1 MWDGDHLLDVVDDA
15 PILVLS
21 PPCGMVTILQTVFNC
36 KLFSSSEPTVWDGD
50 YIHSKVFLFKTSK
63 VLSPPC
69 GMVTKTPPP
78 RSDIPILFRA
88 HRVGWRLFWASRC
101 HIRQR
106 CPSPVPSPPRGMANG
121 KTPLSWVF
129 HLHVPSPLCGM
140 KTSQGGQ

>member
-78 RSDIPILFRA
+78 RSDIPILFQA
-88 HRVGWRLFWASRC
+88 HRVGWRLSNLN
-101 HIRQR
+101 IKG
-106 CPSPVPSPPRGMANG
+106 PVVEGSKPTVWDGDFTTSL
-121 KTPLSWVF
+121 KVF
-129 HLHVPSPLCGM
+129 SLNS
-140 KTSQGGQ
+140 SF